1 MEDYIYILVG
11 IAWVAYSIYSARQK
25 ALQKQQSPGLPPKG
39 PSQSSPLPIPGRMGD
54 GRSVLDD
61 LIRGLAGEPA
71 PIPVETKPVL
81 PARSTRP
88 KNVSELNQ
96 TYVGYT
102 GYKFISTAEPVS
114 VTRNPDDT
122 PIPDPH
128 HDQMLKNV
136 DIKRNFNLRDA
147 VIFSELLN
155 PKYF

>member
-39 PSQSSPLPIPGRMGD
+39 PSQSSPLPIPRRMGD
-54 GRSVLDD
+54 GKSVLDD
-61 LIRGLAGEPA
+61 LIRGLAGEPVA
-71 PIPVETKPVL
+71 IPAETRPVA
-81 PARSTRP
+81 PARTHHS
-88 KNVSELNQ
+88 KKVSELNQ
-96 TYVGYT
+96 TYEGYT

-122 PIPDPH
+122 AVTGPH
-128 HDQMLKNV
+128 HEQMIKNV
-136 DIKRNFNLRDA
+136 NIKRNFNLRDA